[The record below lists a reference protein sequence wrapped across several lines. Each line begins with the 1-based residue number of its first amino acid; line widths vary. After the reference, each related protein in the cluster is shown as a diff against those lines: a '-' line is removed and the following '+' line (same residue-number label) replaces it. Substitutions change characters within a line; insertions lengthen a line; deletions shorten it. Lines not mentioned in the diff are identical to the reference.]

1 MTPPAFVAIVRE
13 SLDSCPSSS
22 IADVISESVVISMS
36 VVLSSSSSSMIV
48 ESVVSLFVV
57 VSEGEGAREASC
69 SMIAVTFGLVL
80 LDGASCSCSM
90 DVVVVVVV
98 VVVSF
103 GSCWVVSGS
112 AVKVVS
118 ASSVDVASAGSS
130 RGVAVEVV
138 VLVQLLLIL
147 LLIDGVLSVV
157 AAGRFFLEKMRASRG
172 RLGLGFDEVGVV
184 ASSSSLSLSLLLLLL
199 MSNVCVTFV
208 SGSCMSVVASCLAPP
223 RTSILGRWR
232 VVLS

>member
-90 DVVVVVVV
+90 DVVVV

>member
-1 MTPPAFVAIVRE
+1 
-13 SLDSCPSSS
+13 
-22 IADVISESVVISMS
+22 MS

-90 DVVVVVVV
+90 DVVVV